1 MSDMLLTEHHLEFLS
16 LAGGCTGSC
25 ESTLVKMSHCWKS
38 HAVAHLFCYCF
49 ITGQFGS
56 PGIHVGALVTFLLST
71 ISSIIDSVGDYYAC
85 AKMVLAPPPPKHA
98 INRGIAIEG
107 MMSLI
112 GGSAGTSHAT
122 STFAS
127 NIGAMGI
134 TRVLS
139 HINLLLS
146 PSRCFHR
153 LLQTLQIV
161 YQLLNSC
168 CVRLKLWSC

>member
-1 MSDMLLTEHHLEFLS
+1 MYT
-16 LAGGCTGSC
+16 C
-25 ESTLVKMSHCWKS
+25 KMPHCWKS
-38 HAVAHLFCYCF
+38 HITARLIVLFCYCF

-139 HINLLLS
+139 HRSIYCIPLDVYTNLFKLYKNSL
-146 PSRCFHR
+146 F
-153 LLQTLQIV
+153 IA
-161 YQLLNSC
+161 QL
-168 CVRLKLWSC
+168 

>member
-1 MSDMLLTEHHLEFLS
+1 MIVLL
-16 LAGGCTGSC
+16 
-25 ESTLVKMSHCWKS
+25 
-38 HAVAHLFCYCF
+38 CYCF

-139 HINLLLS
+139 HINLLHS
-146 PSRCFHR
+146 PSRFF
-153 LLQTLQIV
+153 TNFFDFTKIV
-161 YQLLNSC
+161 YSSLSSMNICLACELTSQSKAIVSLNITTLSWASLDEVVNHHSIYILLFLN
-168 CVRLKLWSC
+168 